1 VSFAINRENLTYFIN
16 LKTKHETADSILK
29 LGRKKEGL
37 AAYKKSLELNPKN
50 EKAAELLMRNR

>member
-1 VSFAINRENLTYFIN
+1 MTYFIS
-16 LKTKHETADSILK
+16 LKTKYDTTVSILK

-37 AAYKKSLELNPKN
+37 AAYKKSLDLNPKN